1 MLIMQEVTVVVNAVS
16 EAPSGNNEVEQS
28 PLQSLLGLKNIKT
41 VAVFLCNELPFIILV
56 LHRRLDLEKL

>member
-28 PLQSLLGLKNIKT
+28 PL
-41 VAVFLCNELPFIILV
+41 
-56 LHRRLDLEKL
+56 